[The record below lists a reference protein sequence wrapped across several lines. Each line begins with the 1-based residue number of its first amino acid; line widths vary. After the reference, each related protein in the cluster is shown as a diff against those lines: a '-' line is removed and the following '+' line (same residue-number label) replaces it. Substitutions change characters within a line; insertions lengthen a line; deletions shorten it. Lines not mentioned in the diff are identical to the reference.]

1 MFVLLFLG
9 SRHSTTTR
17 PKALLLSR
25 AFAPFRVALTRP
37 ARDGKLGSCVGVQR
51 YCERQRCGSGL
62 PFIVG
67 ADLTTWW
74 DSDTTVFGEM
84 MRIGLPLVGPH
95 AATFY
100 SRPNGQTPAD
110 AALQLDYMFA
120 SRPIAHRLTVQALN
134 DPGDWGPSDHCR
146 ITIDLQEPH
155 PPEQPGNEAVG
166 APG

>member
-1 MFVLLFLG
+1 MILQI
-9 SRHSTTTR
+9 
-17 PKALLLSR
+17 
-25 AFAPFRVALTRP
+25 
-37 ARDGKLGSCVGVQR
+37 QR
-51 YCERQRCGSGL
+51 YCEKHCCGAGL

-100 SRPNGQTPAD
+100 SRPNGQSPAD
-110 AALQLDYMFA
+110 ATLQLDYVFA